1 MKEINDFILNLFTSS
16 DIEKL
21 TEPNLI
27 DDVVCATD
35 SKVLISI
42 PKDEV
47 LLNYKSNL
55 AFPNALNVI
64 RNMEENIKGSIK
76 VRLADI
82 APQLALARLE
92 VDRKYNKCKECD
104 GTGEVEWE
112 YRGKERD
119 YCENYECP
127 VCNGSGEDK
136 NNESH
141 NFPRVSLSECKDND
155 DLLTINIKHLK
166 FHPFQIY
173 RLFMAAVLSGLKEIE
188 IFYTDKLETI
198 TYIGNIKVVV
208 VLMN

>member
-47 LLNYKSNL
+47 LLNYKSNPN
-55 AFPNALNVI
+55 FPNVLNVI
-64 RNMEENIKGSIK
+64 RNIEENIKGSIK

-92 VDRKYNKCKECD
+92 VDKKFSKCK
-104 GTGEVEWE
+104 
-112 YRGKERD
+112 K
-119 YCENYECP
+119 
-127 VCNGSGEDK
+127 
-136 NNESH
+136 
-141 NFPRVSLSECKDND
+141 
-155 DLLTINIKHLK
+155 
-166 FHPFQIY
+166 
-173 RLFMAAVLSGLKEIE
+173 
-188 IFYTDKLETI
+188 
-198 TYIGNIKVVV
+198 
-208 VLMN
+208 